1 MTYRPFLRIPT
12 PGSRRVGPPCP
23 RGCTRVAALCRQT
36 LGALGGAVPLASGA
50 ISSRKQ
56 AWLTSGMRFNAC
68 SWFEFLDEHP
78 AYIRSAVV
86 LENGRI

>member
-1 MTYRPFLRIPT
+1 MASRLYGDRGNVRLRVVVS
-12 PGSRRVGPPCP
+12 GH
-23 RGCTRVAALCRQT
+23 
-36 LGALGGAVPLASGA
+36 GGRYDLSPILAHTHPWLASGRSA
-50 ISSRKQ
+50 VSAR
-56 AWLTSGMRFNAC
+56 LTSGMRFNAC